1 MNSHI
6 IRVIIVD
13 DHAVVRAGFRR
24 LLEEAEDIVV
34 VSESESGEK
43 GYQHYFKHKPDV
55 VVMDLSMPGIG
66 GLSTIQRI
74 RAKDKE
80 ARILVLSV
88 HEDIEF
94 PTRVLRA
101 GAWGYVT
108 KRCVPEILIEAV
120 RTIANGATFL
130 EREIAQQIAI
140 DGTTNGEKNPVATL
154 TEREFEV
161 FCHLAEGWPVNKVAK
176 SLYLSP
182 KTVATYQTRIMQK
195 LGIPN
200 IATLA
205 RLAIRKGYIN
215 A

>member
-1 MNSHI
+1 MSPDI
-6 IRVIIVD
+6 IRVILAD

-43 GYQHYFKHKPDV
+43 ACHDYFKHKPDV
-55 VVMDLSMPGIG
+55 AILDLSMPGIG
-66 GLSTIQRI
+66 GLSAIQRI
-74 RAKDKE
+74 LAKDKN
-80 ARILVLSV
+80 ARILALSV

-94 PTRVLRA
+94 PTRVLQS
-101 GAWGYVT
+101 GARGYIS
-108 KRCVPEILIEAV
+108 KRCVPGVLIEAV
-120 RTIANGATFL
+120 HVIANGGTFL

-140 DGTTNGEKNPVATL
+140 DGATNSNKDSVSTL

-161 FCHLAEGWPVNKVAK
+161 FCRLAEGWPVKKIAK
-176 SLYLSP
+176 SLFISP
-182 KTVATYQTRIMQK
+182 KTVATYQTRIMHK
-195 LGIPN
+195 LDVSN

-205 RLAIRKGYIN
+205 RLAIRKGFVS